1 MTENNFLDFISQRTA
16 QLENGGSMNND
27 NRVEPENGYLRLSK
41 NKPSAVV
48 RVLPHLDYLEGNEK
62 DPIGIGYRYLFFQ
75 TPHFSKS
82 GKPTW
87 ANIKV
92 NNDTETEQIINRW
105 QAEQKLTNRFGEQD
119 SIRFQYMINVM
130 ELDPTTLQPI
140 TGKVQVMEISFALY
154 KKMLES
160 LQDTNTWAQGADMG
174 FMDLN
179 AGQPVKITRPQA
191 QGESYGLV
199 VYMNK
204 TLPAI
209 DVEQLKPALESLKK
223 FTATTRTADPDWFN
237 RVVGWVDGEPT
248 TSGNDDYVAGNAA
261 SSFPTQPHPQGN
273 PYVQSSSNQPQPQP
287 QAQVASQAQGNSPA
301 AGTGNWMPQG
311 QGQAPQQQPAP
322 FQQATTGNQPSGLAT
337 ANGQSPFGGG
347 QQTIQ
352 NGNGQANQPAT
363 SGNDDL
369 DAQLNAILG
378 N

>member
-1 MTENNFLDFISQRTA
+1 MSNFLDFISQRTS
-16 QLENGGSMNND
+16 QLENGGGINND

-41 NKPSAVV
+41 TKPSAVV

-62 DPIGIGYRYLFFQ
+62 DPIGIGYRYIFFQ

-105 QAEQKLTNRFGEQD
+105 QAEQKLTNRFGDQD

-140 TGKVQVMEISFALY
+140 TGKVQVMEVSFALY

-160 LQDTNTWAQGADMG
+160 LQDTNTWAQGAEMG

-209 DVEQLKPALESLKK
+209 DVEQLKPALENLKK

-237 RVVGWVDGEPT
+237 RVVGWVD
-248 TSGNDDYVAGNAA
+248 
-261 SSFPTQPHPQGN
+261 N
-273 PYVQSSSNQPQPQP
+273 PDEEEQDAPV
-287 QAQVASQAQGNSPA
+287 
-301 AGTGNWMPQG
+301 
-311 QGQAPQQQPAP
+311 QAPQQQ
-322 FQQATTGNQPSGLAT
+322 
-337 ANGQSPFGGG
+337 SPFGSTGGFQPQQVGGSQQAPTAGSGNPYANQQVGGG
-347 QQTIQ
+347 QPQ
-352 NGNGQANQPAT
+352 QAPVSQQPAFARPEQPAQPGNSQGPLFVPQEQQQQAPVQQPSQAPQQSAPNT
-363 SGNDDL
+363 GDSGL
-369 DAQLNAILG
+369 DADIMNVLG
-378 N
+378 GM